1 VGTATATINPGQATP
16 PATGPALSMTV
27 TPQGSFTAGGTG
39 SYQLTVS
46 NAPSAGPTTG
56 TVTETFGVPA
66 GQTVTSATGT
76 GWTCGTSGQT
86 VTCTRPGQGDDALPP
101 GSSYPP
107 VTIATTI
114 ASSASGQANV
124 TVSVNTPGDP
134 DGAQGKATVIIA
146 PAPSPGNVICRGGNY
161 ETTIGPGITFQTKTV
176 QMTGQGDVGQCQSPS
191 DPTVTGGT
199 FTFRAT
205 GQGEC
210 PNGLDATG
218 SGVIIWNNGQTS
230 TVQGT
235 AVIDQNQI
243 GAVSMRVVSGE
254 FTGTHGSFSG
264 PITYLPWYE
273 CVFPT
278 GVESGRGI
286 INEGFL
292 NP

>member
-1 VGTATATINPGQATP
+1 M
-16 PATGPALSMTV
+16 LFRS
-27 TPQGSFTAGGTG
+27 
-39 SYQLTVS
+39 
-46 NAPSAGPTTG
+46 
-56 TVTETFGVPA
+56 
-66 GQTVTSATGT
+66 
-76 GWTCGTSGQT
+76 
-86 VTCTRPGQGDDALPP
+86 QGDDALAP

-114 ASSASGQANV
+114 AASASGQANV

-134 DGAQGKATVIIA
+134 DGAQGKATVIVA

-210 PNGLDATG
+210 PNGLNATG

>member
-1 VGTATATINPGQATP
+1 
-16 PATGPALSMTV
+16 MTV
-27 TPQGSFTAGGTG
+27 TPQGNFTAGGTG
-39 SYQLTVS
+39 GYQLTVS

-56 TVTETFGVPA
+56 TVTETFSVPA
-66 GQTVTSATGT
+66 GQTVTSAGGP
-76 GWTCGTSGQT
+76 GWTCTTAGQT
-86 VTCTRPGQGDDALPP
+86 VTCARPGTGNDALAG

-107 VTIATTI
+107 VTIATSI
-114 ASSASGQANV
+114 ASSASGPVDVNV
-124 TVSVNTPGDP
+124 GVTTPGDVNP
-134 DGAQGKATVIIA
+134 GGAQGHATVVVA
-146 PAPSPGNVICRGGNY
+146 PAPSPGSVVCRGGNI
-161 ETTIGPGITFQTKTV
+161 ETTIGPGITFQTRTV
-176 QMTGQGDVGQCQSPS
+176 QMTGQGDVGQCQSPD

-199 FTFRAT
+199 FTFQAA

-210 PNGLDATG
+210 PNGLHANG
-218 SGVIIWNNGQTS
+218 AGVIIWNNGQTS
-230 TVQGT
+230 TVRGT

-243 GAVSMRVVSGE
+243 GAVTMHVTGGE
-254 FTGTHGSFSG
+254 FAGDHGSFTG